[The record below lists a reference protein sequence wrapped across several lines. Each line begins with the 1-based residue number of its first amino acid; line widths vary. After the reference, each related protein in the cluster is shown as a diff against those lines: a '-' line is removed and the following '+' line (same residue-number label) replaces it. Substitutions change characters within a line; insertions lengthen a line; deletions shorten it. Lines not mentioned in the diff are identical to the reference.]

1 MFFNFVNQSTFFCLT
16 FSEITPMNTLFS
28 LPRFVLVCTFFLLTH
43 GFTARSQEVRDLLL
57 EGKNLVD
64 VSVVKGDVNGYTKA
78 IALFER
84 ILAVEPA
91 NNLALYY
98 RSYSEM
104 RLLMQ
109 GTEQSEAAKKVFAET
124 ASEHAEALVQH
135 SPQSSDAMT
144 VLAGVTMLR
153 IDGMNA
159 MTLAPK
165 CTKLHEKALAADAN
179 NPRAYVIRGMYT
191 MNTPSFFGGGADK
204 ALQHFAQAI
213 SLCEKQ
219 GLTAATQAT
228 KPQPTWG
235 YLDALIWAGRCHA
248 KMEQYPQAI
257 AYYKKAL
264 AIAPEFTW
272 VKQTLLPRAEQ
283 KMAATGIK

>member
-1 MFFNFVNQSTFFCLT
+1 
-16 FSEITPMNTLFS
+16 MNTLFS
-28 LPRFVLVCTFFLLTH
+28 LLRFVLVCTFFLLTH
-43 GFTARSQEVRDLLL
+43 GFTAHTQEVRDLLL

-98 RSYSEM
+98 RSYAEM

-109 GTEQSEAAKKVFAET
+109 GGVQNEANTKNALQDA

-159 MTLAPK
+159 MMLAPK

-204 ALQHFAQAI
+204 ALQHFTQAI

-219 GLTAATQAT
+219 GLTAPTQAT
-228 KPQPTWG
+228 KTQPTWG
-235 YLDALIWAGRCHA
+235 YLDALIHAGRCHL
-248 KMEQYPQAI
+248 KMEQYPQAV
-257 AYYKKAL
+257 AYFKKVL

-283 KMAATGIK
+283 KMAASTGTK